1 MGRQR
6 KARKG
11 GKGRKAR
18 KGGKGRKAR
27 KGRKGRKGRKAKK
40 GRKGRKNRKN
50 GKKAKKGKNGRKARK
65 GRKGRK
71 GQKGGKKGRKSQ
83 SGSRSSGKTATD
95 VCLHTAVTVMKVW
108 KDVVSNF
115 WRQHT
120 RMEKFNTTGGSKNG
134 KGGVFKSAAHKL
146 LTVGGGNK
154 TNLKCSG
161 VNNNTGAAQLKN
173 LTNFLFSCEASVH
186 KVCNLT
192 NFNKLANG
200 TKLKACYKTAT
211 TFETLAQDCLDDV
224 IDDSTDD
231 ACSCWQKKSL
241 ANATAAAK
249 LCKFNKEAAAYGVAL
264 RHCRNAFAKCRKYE
278 DAVSEIISVC
288 TTSASS
294 LKKSV
299 AALHKNAAKV
309 KKAKS
314 VVKTLSTKTGRMK
327 RSSPR
332 SAVSCT
338 EVHEVATTMLSLVS
352 EFPEHPHILDHGEK
366 IIASASL
373 TCLSH
378 EFDLLIQIETEMDA
392 AIATLEAAVEAGQ
405 SQLAAL
411 TGSTASATE
420 LENFIEEV
428 EIGADTTVAPVAADT
443 TVAPVAAE
451 TTMAP
456 VAAETT
462 MAPVAAETTMAAGDT
477 THPHD
482 HSDETTPAGDMSSP
496 SGGDTAMTGATD
508 TTMTGA
514 TDTTM

>member
-1 MGRQR
+1 
-6 KARKG
+6 
-11 GKGRKAR
+11 
-18 KGGKGRKAR
+18 
-27 KGRKGRKGRKAKK
+27 
-40 GRKGRKNRKN
+40 
-50 GKKAKKGKNGRKARK
+50 
-65 GRKGRK
+65 
-71 GQKGGKKGRKSQ
+71 
-83 SGSRSSGKTATD
+83 
-95 VCLHTAVTVMKVW
+95 
-108 KDVVSNF
+108 
-115 WRQHT
+115 
-120 RMEKFNTTGGSKNG
+120 MEKFNTTGGSKNG

-443 TVAPVAAE
+443 TVAPVAADTTMAPAAAD

-462 MAPVAAETTMAAGDT
+462 MAPVAAETTMAPVAADTTMAAGDT

-482 HSDETTPAGDMSSP
+482 HSDETTPAGGMSTPAGGMSTPTGDMSTPAGGMSTPTGDMSSP

-508 TTMTGA
+508 TTVTGATDTTMTGA
-514 TDTTM
+514 TDTTVTGATDTTVTGATDTTVTGATDTTVTGATDTTTTGATDTTTTGTTTAA

>member
-1 MGRQR
+1 MG
-6 KARKG
+6 
-11 GKGRKAR
+11 
-18 KGGKGRKAR
+18 
-27 KGRKGRKGRKAKK
+27 
-40 GRKGRKNRKN
+40 
-50 GKKAKKGKNGRKARK
+50 
-65 GRKGRK
+65 
-71 GQKGGKKGRKSQ
+71 
-83 SGSRSSGKTATD
+83 
-95 VCLHTAVTVMKVW
+95 
-108 KDVVSNF
+108 
-115 WRQHT
+115 
-120 RMEKFNTTGGSKNG
+120 
-134 KGGVFKSAAHKL
+134 
-146 LTVGGGNK
+146 
-154 TNLKCSG
+154 
-161 VNNNTGAAQLKN
+161 
-173 LTNFLFSCEASVH
+173 
-186 KVCNLT
+186 
-192 NFNKLANG
+192 
-200 TKLKACYKTAT
+200 
-211 TFETLAQDCLDDV
+211 
-224 IDDSTDD
+224 
-231 ACSCWQKKSL
+231 
-241 ANATAAAK
+241 AAK

-428 EIGADTTVAPVAADT
+428 EIGADTTVAPVAA
-443 TVAPVAAE
+443 E

-462 MAPVAAETTMAAGDT
+462 MAPVAADTTMAAGDT

-482 HSDETTPAGDMSSP
+482 HSDETTPAGGMSTPTGDMSTP
-496 SGGDTAMTGATD
+496 SGGMTSPAGGM
-508 TTMTGA
+508 TTPTG
-514 TDTTM
+514 D

>member
-1 MGRQR
+1 M
-6 KARKG
+6 
-11 GKGRKAR
+11 
-18 KGGKGRKAR
+18 
-27 KGRKGRKGRKAKK
+27 
-40 GRKGRKNRKN
+40 
-50 GKKAKKGKNGRKARK
+50 
-65 GRKGRK
+65 
-71 GQKGGKKGRKSQ
+71 GGKKGRKSQ
-83 SGSRSSGKTATD
+83 SGSRSSGRTASN
-95 VCLHTAVTVMKVW
+95 VCLHTAMTVMKVW

-120 RMEKFNTTGGSKNG
+120 RMEKFNTTGSSKNG
-134 KGGVFKSAAHKL
+134 KGGVFKAAAHKL

-154 TNLKCSG
+154 TALKCSNSTSG
-161 VNNNTGAAQLKN
+161 AGAAQLKN
-173 LTNFLFSCEASVH
+173 LTNFLFGCEVSIH

-192 NFNKLANG
+192 NFNKLANA
-200 TKLKACYKTAT
+200 TKLKGCSKSPD
-211 TFETLAQDCLDDV
+211 TFETLAQDCLDDT

-231 ACSCWQKKSL
+231 ACACWQKSSL
-241 ANATAAAK
+241 ASATAAAK

-338 EVHEVATTMLSLVS
+338 EVHAVATTMLSLVS

-373 TCLSH
+373 TCLAH

-443 TVAPVAAE
+443 TVAPVAAD
-451 TTMAP
+451 TTIAPAAADATMAP

-462 MAPVAAETTMAAGDT
+462 MAPAAAETTMAPVAPETTMAPVAADTTMAAGDT

-482 HSDETTPAGDMSSP
+482 HSDETTPAGGMSTPTGDMSTPTGDMSTP
-496 SGGDTAMTGATD
+496 AGAMSTPTGDMSTPAGGMSTPTGATDTTVTGATD

-514 TDTTM
+514 TDTTE

>member
-1 MGRQR
+1 M
-6 KARKG
+6 
-11 GKGRKAR
+11 GKGRKAK
-18 KGGKGRKAR
+18 KGRKGRKAKNAKKGR
-27 KGRKGRKGRKAKK
+27 KGRKAKNAKKGRKANKGRKGRKAKK
-40 GRKGRKNRKN
+40 GRKGRK
-50 GKKAKKGKNGRKARK
+50 GR
-65 GRKGRK
+65 
-71 GQKGGKKGRKSQ
+71 KKGRKSQ
-83 SGSRSSGKTATD
+83 SGSRSSGRTASN
-95 VCLHTAVTVMKVW
+95 VCLHTAMTVMKVW

-120 RMEKFNTTGGSKNG
+120 RMEKFNTTGSSKNG
-134 KGGVFKSAAHKL
+134 KGGVFKAAAHKL

-154 TNLKCSG
+154 TALKCSG

-249 LCKFNKEAAAYGVAL
+249 LCKFNKEAPAYGVAL

-288 TTSASS
+288 TTNTKS
-294 LKKSV
+294 LAKSV

-366 IIASASL
+366 IISSSSL

-443 TVAPVAAE
+443 T
-451 TTMAP
+451 
-456 VAAETT
+456 
-462 MAPVAAETTMAAGDT
+462 MAAGDT

-482 HSDETTPAGDMSSP
+482 HSDETTPAGGMSTPAGGMTSP

-514 TDTTM
+514 TDTTVTGATDTTTTGATDTTTTGTTTAA